1 MKLGEKR
8 GEGSTSVTEGE
19 LGLEIDFGHGAIELG
34 QIEEGIVTKAAG
46 ASGGVEDHAFDGA
59 IGRVSGLAV
68 TRGDEDAMISGGT
81 FCRWNSV
88 EPLEKEDVIPD
99 IGVVVGIG
107 RVDESGVSG
116 ETGGADSGRARE
128 GIDFEARVV
137 GEDSG
142 AWCELGIVDS
152 FESGIFGECFAVF
165 FGRLNICEIRERIDG
180 DGVGFGGRAEVAQFA
195 LAGGGYE

>member
-19 LGLEIDFGHGAIELG
+19 LGLEINFRHGAIEPG

-68 TRGDEDAMISGGT
+68 ARGDENAMISGGT

-142 AWCELGIVDS
+142 AWCELGIVDG
-152 FESGIFGECFAVF
+152 FEGGIFGECFAVF

>member
-99 IGVVVGIG
+99 IGVVVGIR

-142 AWCELGIVDS
+142 AWCELGIVDG
-152 FESGIFGECFAVF
+152 FEGGIFGECFAVF
-165 FGRLNICEIRERIDG
+165 FGRLNICEIRESIDG

>member
-19 LGLEIDFGHGAIELG
+19 LGLEIDFGHGPIELG
-34 QIEEGIVTKAAG
+34 QIEEGIVTESAG
-46 ASGGVEDHAFDGA
+46 AARGVEDHAFDGA

-68 TRGDEDAMISGGT
+68 ARGDENAMISGGT

-142 AWCELGIVDS
+142 AWCELGIVDG
-152 FESGIFGECFAVF
+152 FEGGIFGECFAVF